1 VKHLLFSVTLLA
13 VIALAAC
20 SPLPAPE
27 TMPVL
32 PTDTPKPPPTP
43 VPQAPDS
50 EPVEPADIGGV
61 DVALTLVTIPDDEII
76 ATVNGEEINTALYQE
91 ELERTLNAVTDQY
104 MIDWNDPTNLEF
116 LPGLQEQVLDQI
128 IGRILLHQLAD
139 QEGVTV
145 TTEQV
150 EAEIATVQEQVL
162 QDESIADW
170 DAFLAQSNLT
180 EELVYELVTDDLL
193 MQGLAEQFGG
203 PNVAEYA
210 HAAHILVE
218 TEEIAQ
224 EVLDKL
230 DDGEDFAALAAEYS
244 MDPGSKDQGGDLDWF
259 SRGMMVP
266 VFEDTAFSLEPGE
279 TSGMVQSDFGFHI
292 IHVFE
297 KEEREMDPAQ
307 YAQQQQQDF
316 QIWFEAQK
324 AEADIER
331 AYTFQESESE

>member
-1 VKHLLFSVTLLA
+1 MKHFLLSAILLA

-20 SPLPAPE
+20 GPLPVPD
-27 TMPVL
+27 TIPVIT
-32 PTDTPKPPPTP
+32 TDTPKPPTP
-43 VPQAPDS
+43 VPQVSGPEPS
-50 EPVEPADIGGV
+50 EPANVGGV
-61 DVALTLVTIPDDEII
+61 EVAFTLVTIPDDEII
-76 ATVNGEEINTALYQE
+76 ATVNGEEIFTAFYQE
-91 ELERTLNAVTDQY
+91 ELERTLNTVTAQY
-104 MIDWNDPTNLEF
+104 SIDWNDPTNHEF
-116 LPGLQEQVLDQI
+116 LPALQDQVLDQI
-128 IGRILLHQLAD
+128 IGRALMHQLAD
-139 QEGVTV
+139 QAGITIAPDEI
-145 TTEQV
+145 
-150 EAEIATVQEQVL
+150 EAEVAIVQAQVL
-162 QDESIADW
+162 QGEGVDW
-170 DAFLAQSNLT
+170 ATFLANSNLT
-180 EELVYELVTDDLL
+180 EELVYELITDDLL
-193 MQGLAEQFGG
+193 MQALADQLGG
-203 PNVAEYA
+203 SNVAEFV